1 MALEE
6 VDEVEFITIILA
18 AVIAAQWIIFLIVKH
33 RRERELD
40 RLTEYLM
47 RVQDSLSLPS
57 FDSLGEGKF
66 GVLESELYK
75 LLTQMSQQTG
85 TSRKEK
91 EYLSKMLSDI
101 SHQIKTPLTSMG
113 IMVDLLK
120 SPGLLEEKR
129 ILYAGNIERQMD
141 RMTWLVRNLL
151 TLSRLDADMLH
162 LKKEQVN
169 LKSMITRAL
178 EPFEIMAEVK
188 EIQLEVKVDKDIQLV
203 CDEQWTTEALS
214 NIIKNS
220 LEHTDSGGCLEIR
233 GEKNNFSTNI
243 SFKDNG
249 SGIAPEDLGHIFER
263 FYKGKNS
270 SENSVGIGL
279 ALSRQLIMLQNGI
292 INVASELNKGTEFCI
307 KMYSDVII

>member
-1 MALEE
+1 MDRVKL
-6 VDEVEFITIILA
+6 VIIILA
-18 AVIAAQWIIFLIVKH
+18 AVIVLQWIVFLAARHK
-33 RRERELD
+33 REKELD

-47 RVQDSLSLPS
+47 KVQDCQSLLSWERCK
-57 FDSLGEGKF
+57 EGKI
-66 GVLESELYK
+66 GILESEIYK
-75 LLTQMSQQTG
+75 LITQMSEQTG

-120 SPGLLEEKR
+120 TPGLPEEKR
-129 ILYAGNIERQMD
+129 IRYAGNIERQMD

-151 TLSRLDADMLH
+151 TLSRLDANMIH

-169 LKSMITRAL
+169 LRRLMTQAL

-188 EIQLEVKVDKDIQLV
+188 EIELAVEIDDDISLE
-203 CDEQWTTEALS
+203 CDEQWTTEAFS

-220 LEHTDSGGCLEIR
+220 LEHMDSGGCLEIR
-233 GEKNNFSTNI
+233 AEKNNFSTNI
-243 SFKDNG
+243 FIKDNG
-249 SGIAPEDLGHIFER
+249 DGIAPEDLGHIFER

-279 ALSRQLIMLQNGI
+279 ALSKQLIMLQNGI
-292 INVASELNKGTEFCI
+292 IHATSEEGTGTEFRI
-307 KMYSDVII
+307 KMYTDIKI

>member
-1 MALEE
+1 MRL
-6 VDEVEFITIILA
+6 VIVILA
-18 AVIAAQWIIFLIVKH
+18 AVIVLQWVLFLAAKYK
-33 RRERELD
+33 REKELD

-47 RVQDSLSLPS
+47 KVQDSQSLPP
-57 FDSLGEGKF
+57 LERCGEGRI
-66 GVLESELYK
+66 GILESEIYK
-75 LLTQMSQQTG
+75 LITQMSEQTG

-120 SPGLLEEKR
+120 TPGLSEEKR
-129 ILYAGNIERQMD
+129 IHYAGNIERQMD

-151 TLSRLDADMLH
+151 TMSRLDANMIH

-169 LKSMITRAL
+169 LRQMVARAL

-188 EIQLEVKVDKDIQLV
+188 EIELETDIDSDIWLE
-203 CDEQWTTEALS
+203 CDGQWTTEAIS
-214 NIIKNS
+214 NIVKNS
-220 LEHTDSGGCLEIR
+220 LEHTGPGGRLEIR
-233 GEKNNFSTNI
+233 AEKNNFSTNI
-243 SFKDNG
+243 FIKDNG
-249 SGIAPEDLGHIFER
+249 DGIAPEDLGHIFER

-279 ALSRQLIMLQNGI
+279 ALSKQLIMLQNGI
-292 INVASELNKGTEFCI
+292 IQVTSEEGAGTEFQI
-307 KMYSDVII
+307 KMYSDIKI

>member
-1 MALEE
+1 MDRVKL
-6 VDEVEFITIILA
+6 VIIILA
-18 AVIAAQWIIFLIVKH
+18 AVIVLQWIVFLAARHK
-33 RRERELD
+33 REKELD

-47 RVQDSLSLPS
+47 KVQDRQSLPS
-57 FDSLGEGKF
+57 WERCKEGKI
-66 GVLESELYK
+66 GILESEIYK
-75 LLTQMSQQTG
+75 LITQMSEQTG

-120 SPGLLEEKR
+120 TPGLPEEKR
-129 ILYAGNIERQMD
+129 IRYAGNIERQMD

-151 TLSRLDADMLH
+151 TLSRLDANMIH

-169 LKSMITRAL
+169 LRRLMTQAL

-188 EIQLEVKVDKDIQLV
+188 EIELAVEIDSDISLE
-203 CDEQWTTEALS
+203 CDEQWTTEAFS

-220 LEHTDSGGCLEIR
+220 LEHMGSGGCLEIR
-233 GEKNNFSTNI
+233 AEKNNFSTNI
-243 SFKDNG
+243 FIKDNG
-249 SGIAPEDLGHIFER
+249 DGIAPEDLGHIFER
-263 FYKGKNS
+263 FYKGRNS

-279 ALSRQLIMLQNGI
+279 ALSKQLIMLQNGI
-292 INVASELNKGTEFCI
+292 IHVTSEEGEGTEFRI
-307 KMYSDVII
+307 KMYTDIKI

>member
-1 MALEE
+1 MDRVKL
-6 VDEVEFITIILA
+6 VIIILA
-18 AVIAAQWIIFLIVKH
+18 AVIVLQWIVFLAARHK
-33 RRERELD
+33 REKELD

-47 RVQDSLSLPS
+47 KVQDCQSLLSWERCK
-57 FDSLGEGKF
+57 EGKI
-66 GVLESELYK
+66 GILESEIYK
-75 LLTQMSQQTG
+75 LITQMSEQTG

-120 SPGLLEEKR
+120 TPGLPEEKR
-129 ILYAGNIERQMD
+129 IRYAGNIERQMD

-151 TLSRLDADMLH
+151 TLSRLDANMIH

-169 LKSMITRAL
+169 LRRLMTQAL

-188 EIQLEVKVDKDIQLV
+188 EIELAVEIDSDISLE
-203 CDEQWTTEALS
+203 CDEQWTTEAFS

-220 LEHTDSGGCLEIR
+220 LEHMDSGGCLEIR
-233 GEKNNFSTNI
+233 AEKNNFSTNI
-243 SFKDNG
+243 FIKDNG
-249 SGIAPEDLGHIFER
+249 DGIAPEDLGHIFER

-279 ALSRQLIMLQNGI
+279 ALSKQLIMLQNGI
-292 INVASELNKGTEFCI
+292 IHVTSEEGTGTEFRI
-307 KMYSDVII
+307 KMYTDIKI